1 MVIMI
6 EKLKVRPLHFSLY
19 FFLVMSWM
27 SADMRRMLIILH
39 FLFLCMLK
47 MAASNKLGKTRG
59 NILGSPRTSL
69 FAINSFNYVY
79 LSIHL
84 YV

>member
-1 MVIMI
+1 MVVMI
-6 EKLKVRPLHFSLY
+6 EKLKVRPLHFSL

-27 SADMRRMLIILH
+27 SADMRRMLIVLH
-39 FLFLCMLK
+39 LLFLCMLK
-47 MAASNKLGKTRG
+47 MTASNKLGKTRG

-69 FAINSFNYVY
+69 FAINSFNYAY
-79 LSIHL
+79 L